1 MCRLDPVFINNHSR
15 KDVVAW
21 DAGKL
26 FKHVNIHM
34 ALYSRLWLTA
44 FVVCVESTLK
54 SFYTKP
60 LFPP

>member
-1 MCRLDPVFINNHSR
+1 MNNHSR

-34 ALYSRLWLTA
+34 ALYSLLWLTA